1 MNYVLRLCRVGN
13 RRNAVRQLM
22 KVEVN
27 DLVAEMAVTVF
38 YRTSCAKQTCTFS
51 QEEMSTE
58 TNFT

>member
-1 MNYVLRLCRVGN
+1 MNYVLGLCHVGN
-13 RRNAVRQLM
+13 LRNAVRQLM

-27 DLVAEMAVTVF
+27 DLVLKWRQTVF
-38 YRTSCAKQTCTFS
+38 FHTSCAKQTREFS